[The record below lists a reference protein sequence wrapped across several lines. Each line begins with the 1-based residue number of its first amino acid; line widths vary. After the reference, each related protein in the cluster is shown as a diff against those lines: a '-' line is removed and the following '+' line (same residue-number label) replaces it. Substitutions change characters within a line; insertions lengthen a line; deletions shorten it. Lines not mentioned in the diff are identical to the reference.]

1 MPPHGICLDD
11 HLAKGES
18 IMSEHRKL
26 RDFVADFTR
35 LIDRNLDEAAT
46 IAEGRELVASLIA
59 EDDWLPEAYAQPNPQ
74 YYQQHLLHAD
84 PLERLSIVS
93 FVWGPGQRTPIHDH
107 TVWGIVGILRG
118 AEISVAYAPR
128 PEGGFEIGQ
137 EERLERGDVVAV
149 SPAIGDIHV
158 IANAYDDRP
167 SISIHVYG
175 GNIGAIRR
183 SVFDPVSGAKRPF
196 ISGYSNTAVPNL
208 WDRSP
213 PARVRV

>member
-1 MPPHGICLDD
+1 MPGT
-11 HLAKGES
+11 
-18 IMSEHRKL
+18 RKL
-26 RDFVADFTR
+26 RDFVVDFTR
-35 LIDRNLDEAAT
+35 LIDRKLDEPAT
-46 IAEGRELVASLIA
+46 IAEGSQLVARLVA
-59 EDDWLPEAYAQPNPQ
+59 EDDWLPEIYARPDPNH
-74 YYQQHLLHAD
+74 YQQYLLHAD

-118 AEISVAYAPR
+118 AETSIAYVQKPG
-128 PEGGFEIGQ
+128 GGFEGGPK
-137 EERLERGDVVAV
+137 ERLERGLVAAV

-183 SVFDPVSGAKRPF
+183 SVFDPHSGAKKPF

-208 WDRSP
+208 WDRS
-213 PARVRV
+213 RG

>member
-1 MPPHGICLDD
+1 
-11 HLAKGES
+11 
-18 IMSEHRKL
+18 MSEQHKL

-35 LIDRNLDEAAT
+35 LVDRNLDETAT
-46 IAEGRELVASLIA
+46 LVEGRELVARLVAS
-59 EDDWLPEAYAQPNPQ
+59 DDWLPEAYAQPNSK
-74 YYQQHLLHAD
+74 YYQQYLLHAD

-93 FVWGPGQRTPIHDH
+93 FVWGPGQRTPVHDH

-128 PEGGFEIGQ
+128 PEGGFEVGP
-137 EERLERGDVVAV
+137 EKRLERGAVVAV

-183 SVFDPVSGAKRPF
+183 SVFDPVSGAKKPF

-213 PARVRV
+213 RTQVRV